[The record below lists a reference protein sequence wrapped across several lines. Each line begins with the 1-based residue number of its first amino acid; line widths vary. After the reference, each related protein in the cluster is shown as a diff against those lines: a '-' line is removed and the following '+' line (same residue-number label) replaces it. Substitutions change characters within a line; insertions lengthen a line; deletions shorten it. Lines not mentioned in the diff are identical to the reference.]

1 MTIVRKLKKSLLI
14 VCLILLT
21 CLVVPLKGVFAA
33 GNATL
38 TIETIDAENG
48 EEVKLAVTLSNN
60 PGICTFRLAIN
71 YDKELTLIG
80 VSDTKLYGDHMFGND
95 LNANPYIL
103 MWDESLKTKS
113 NKSEGVL
120 AYLTFRVD
128 KDAASGTH
136 KVWITYNTGDIYDL
150 DLKDIDVQ
158 LVEGGVTVKNA
169 SVTAIP
175 TNIATSTL
183 IPEPTSTLTPAPT
196 CTSTPVPTGTLM
208 PVYTGMPTQVPT
220 STPAPHGTTSVPT
233 PVPTSVQTPVPTS
246 TPTYVPTSVPTPV
259 PTSIQTPMPTSTP
272 THVPTSVP
280 TPVPTS
286 VPTPVPTSSPT
297 HVPTSTLTPVPTI
310 IPTNSPTIMVT
321 DSPTIVVTG
330 TTTPQP
336 SVTDSVTPTE
346 VEIPKVTDTPLNIKP
361 FTVTIT
367 DEYDQ
372 TVKYKIIPE
381 NDKTGI
387 VAGKATIVSL
397 KASKKSIIIPDSV
410 EIDGKRYN
418 VTAIG
423 KNALKAD
430 KKATKL
436 QIGANVTTISNNA
449 FKGLKK
455 LKTITINSRKIT
467 EVRTGAFS
475 GIAKK
480 ATISIKAN
488 KTAYK
493 NIVSL
498 IKGSGIGKKVTF
510 KRIK

>member
-1 MTIVRKLKKSLLI
+1 MTIVRKMKKSLLI
-14 VCLILLT
+14 VCLILLV
-21 CLVVPLKGVFAA
+21 CLVVPLRGVFAA

-60 PGICTFRLAIN
+60 PGICAFRLAIN
-71 YDKELTLIG
+71 YDKELSLIG

-175 TNIATSTL
+175 TNIATNIPTL
-183 IPEPTSTLTPAPT
+183 VPTNTPTL
-196 CTSTPVPTGTLM
+196 VPTGTLT
-208 PVYTGMPTQVPT
+208 PVPT
-220 STPAPHGTTSVPT
+220 NVPTPVSTNIPTWVPTGTPT
-233 PVPTSVQTPVPTS
+233 PVPTNVPTPVSTSIPTRVPTGKPTPVPTNVPTLVS
-246 TPTYVPTSVPTPV
+246 TSIPTQIPISTPTSVPTIV
-259 PTSIQTPMPTSTP
+259 QTPEPTGT
-272 THVPTSVP
+272 T
-280 TPVPTS
+280 
-286 VPTPVPTSSPT
+286 PT

-310 IPTNSPTIMVT
+310 IPTNV
-321 DSPTIVVTG
+321 PTIVITGNPAHVVTG
-330 TTTPQP
+330 APTPQP

-346 VEIPKVTDTPLNIKP
+346 VEIPKVTDTPINIKP

-367 DEYDQ
+367 DEYAQ

-381 NDKTGI
+381 SDKTGS

-410 EIDGKRYN
+410 EMDGKWYN

-423 KNALKAD
+423 KNALKVN

-455 LKTITINSRKIT
+455 LKTITINSGKIT
-467 EVRTGAFS
+467 EVRTGAFN

-493 NIVSL
+493 SIVTL
-498 IKGSGIGKKVTF
+498 IKGSGIGEKVTF